1 MNLVDLYRWFFQ
13 MGMNYL
19 KLRNNLDTFKNW
31 EFFKPIVTLLQRNHW
46 TLGAKLDQNEEINY
60 WCKKFGTIWKKWPI
74 PRGRIRNNPVNIPV
88 WQKKMRII
96 KEKWRKE
103 TEHDVNHR
111 GIRRHHGDRGGNQ
124 GHQASDY
131 RLPALRGSVAPLL
144 HHPQPPKQQNVVLKN
159 TWTKKNGFDIFHFP
173 FSSSAATRTPFP
185 FYFFF
190 NFKFCS
196 VARHR
201 LRPNKKKLG
210 NPIKDNGG
218 SESSRARAR
227 REEVEVEERPTQK
240 KKGNKKRWGTRR
252 KCRRGSSSWTLP
264 PVHMASRSRTHFH
277 YGSSFHVFWWVLL
290 RFFFVIARNPLL
302 TAAIWVLLDLNRIRV
317 VF

>member
-1 MNLVDLYRWFFQ
+1 MDLIFF
-13 MGMNYL
+13 
-19 KLRNNLDTFKNW
+19 
-31 EFFKPIVTLLQRNHW
+31 
-46 TLGAKLDQNEEINY
+46 
-60 WCKKFGTIWKKWPI
+60 
-74 PRGRIRNNPVNIPV
+74 
-88 WQKKMRII
+88 
-96 KEKWRKE
+96 
-103 TEHDVNHR
+103 
-111 GIRRHHGDRGGNQ
+111 
-124 GHQASDY
+124 
-131 RLPALRGSVAPLL
+131 
-144 HHPQPPKQQNVVLKN
+144 
-159 TWTKKNGFDIFHFP
+159 IFRFP
-173 FSSSAATRTPFP
+173 
-185 FYFFF
+185 
-190 NFKFCS
+190 
-196 VARHR
+196 HR
-201 LRPNKKKLG
+201 LRHAHLFPFTSFLISSFARSLDIVYDRTKKKLG

-240 KKGNKKRWGTRR
+240 KKGNKKRGGTRR